1 MDISAYADYG
11 LLGLVIMALIGV
23 LYTLLKENISKQD
36 TLIEV
41 IKNNN
46 SVVATNTEILRRV
59 EKKL

>member
-1 MDISAYADYG
+1 VDISAYADYG